1 MGTGQKITVIMGASN
16 NPSRFSYVAAHRLK
30 QKGYEI
36 IPVGIK
42 KGSVAGEE
50 IRDIRLKPIIDNVD
64 TITLYMNPRNQQ
76 TYYDYILDLGPR
88 RIIFNPGTENPELA
102 AAARDQ
108 DIETI
113 FNCTLVMLSQG
124 IY

>member
-1 MGTGQKITVIMGASN
+1 MGTEQKKTIILGASN
-16 NPSRFSYVAAHRLK
+16 NPSRFSYVAVHRLK
-30 QKGYEI
+30 QKGYEVV
-36 IPVGIK
+36 PVGIK
-42 KGSVAGEE
+42 KGSVAGEA
-50 IRDIRLKPIIDNVD
+50 IRDIRLKPFIDHVD

-76 TYYDYILDLGPR
+76 AYYDYVLNLRPR

>member
-1 MGTGQKITVIMGASN
+1 MGAEQKITVILGASN
-16 NPSRFSYVAAHRLK
+16 NPSRFSYVAVHRLK
-30 QKGYEI
+30 QKGYEVV
-36 IPVGIK
+36 PVGIK

-50 IRDIRLKPIIDNVD
+50 IRDIRQKPYIDYVD
-64 TITLYMNPRNQQ
+64 TITLYMNPENQKA
-76 TYYDYILDLGPR
+76 YYDYIMDLGPR

-102 AAARDQ
+102 AVARDQ

>member
-1 MGTGQKITVIMGASN
+1 MESGQKITVILGASN
-16 NPSRFSYVAAHRLK
+16 NPSRFSYVAVHRLK
-30 QKGYEI
+30 QKGYEVV
-36 IPVGIK
+36 PVGIK

-50 IRDIRLKPIIDNVD
+50 ILDIRQKPFIDEVD

-76 TYYDYILDLGPR
+76 AYYDYIMDLKPR

-102 AAARDQ
+102 ALARDR
-108 DIETI
+108 DIQTI
-113 FNCTLVMLSQG
+113 FNCTLVMLSQE